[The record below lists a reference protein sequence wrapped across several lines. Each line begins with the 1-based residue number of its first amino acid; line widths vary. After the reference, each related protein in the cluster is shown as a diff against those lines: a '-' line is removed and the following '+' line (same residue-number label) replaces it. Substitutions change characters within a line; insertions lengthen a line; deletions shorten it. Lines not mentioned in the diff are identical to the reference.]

1 MCDEAEK
8 KHKKALKEQGQNN
21 VTVLPGNSD
30 NSIGGFMNAILADEK
45 LAAMF
50 RYNEM
55 TGRVEIRGAWWQRFT
70 IEMSDNDLNNIR
82 WYIEQVYQM
91 SHEKNLPRAID
102 IVAHKDAYHPVREA
116 LEALNWDGKKRIEN
130 LLPRYL
136 GAEKSEYTTEAM
148 KIFMLGAI
156 ARVFTPGIKFDTM
169 ICIVEDKQGGGKS
182 TFARFLAMQDEW
194 FTDDI
199 KNLEDDNVFRKL
211 QGHWIVEFSEML
223 ATVNTRTTEAIK
235 GFLSRQKD
243 TYKIP
248 YDRFPHDFPR
258 QCVFIGTTNDI
269 SFLPDDK
276 TGNRRFLPI
285 RINSD
290 QAEAHPLEDE
300 EETRLYILQAW
311 AEAMEIY
318 RGGEYSLTLPKEI
331 QVTLPDI
338 QREFVPE
345 DPRVGIIQAW
355 LDNCKYEA
363 VCIPM
368 LCAEIPELGYSY
380 QAPGQKEKNEI
391 GKILDKEIIGWE
403 RYKAAS
409 RQKRF
414 QPPYG
419 QQRAWCRVNAGD
431 KKTGDFVQV
440 ESCQQIKIPFEG
452 GDG

>member
-1 MCDEAEK
+1 M
-8 KHKKALKEQGQNN
+8 
-21 VTVLPGNSD
+21 
-30 NSIGGFMNAILADEK
+30 
-45 LAAMF
+45 
-50 RYNEM
+50 
-55 TGRVEIRGAWWQRFT
+55 
-70 IEMSDNDLNNIR
+70 
-82 WYIEQVYQM
+82 
-91 SHEKNLPRAID
+91 
-102 IVAHKDAYHPVREA
+102 
-116 LEALNWDGKKRIEN
+116 
-130 LLPRYL
+130 
-136 GAEKSEYTTEAM
+136 
-148 KIFMLGAI
+148 
-156 ARVFTPGIKFDTM
+156 
-169 ICIVEDKQGGGKS
+169 
-182 TFARFLAMQDEW
+182 
-194 FTDDI
+194 
-199 KNLEDDNVFRKL
+199 
-211 QGHWIVEFSEML
+211 
-223 ATVNTRTTEAIK
+223 
-235 GFLSRQKD
+235 
-243 TYKIP
+243 
-248 YDRFPHDFPR
+248 
-258 QCVFIGTTNDI
+258 
-269 SFLPDDK
+269 PDDK

-368 LCAEIPELGYSY
+368 LCAEIPDLGYSY
-380 QAPGQKEKNEI
+380 QAPNKKERGELS
-391 GKILDKEIIGWE
+391 KIMDKEIIGWE

-409 RQKRF
+409 QQKRF

-419 QQRAWCRVNAGD
+419 QQRAWCRVERRTE
-431 KKTGDFVQV
+431 KTGDFVQV

>member
-1 MCDEAEK
+1 MSFVRALCDEAEK

-102 IVAHKDAYHPVREA
+102 IVAHQKAYHPVREA

-248 YDRFPHDFPR
+248 
-258 QCVFIGTTNDI
+258 
-269 SFLPDDK
+269 
-276 TGNRRFLPI
+276 
-285 RINSD
+285 
-290 QAEAHPLEDE
+290 
-300 EETRLYILQAW
+300 
-311 AEAMEIY
+311 
-318 RGGEYSLTLPKEI
+318 
-331 QVTLPDI
+331 
-338 QREFVPE
+338 
-345 DPRVGIIQAW
+345 
-355 LDNCKYEA
+355 
-363 VCIPM
+363 
-368 LCAEIPELGYSY
+368 
-380 QAPGQKEKNEI
+380 
-391 GKILDKEIIGWE
+391 
-403 RYKAAS
+403 
-409 RQKRF
+409 
-414 QPPYG
+414 
-419 QQRAWCRVNAGD
+419 
-431 KKTGDFVQV
+431 
-440 ESCQQIKIPFEG
+440 
-452 GDG
+452 